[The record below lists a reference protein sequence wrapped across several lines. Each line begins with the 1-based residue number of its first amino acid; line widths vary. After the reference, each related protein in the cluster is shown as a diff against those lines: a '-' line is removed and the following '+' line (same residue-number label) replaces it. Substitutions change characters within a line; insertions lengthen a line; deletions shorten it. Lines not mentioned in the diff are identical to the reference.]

1 MASPASHSSGSS
13 SVAADLSNDGEQ
25 PSHPRRPEFG
35 GGPQK
40 TFPMGMYPA
49 VLPVPAYGM
58 QNGFR
63 GSMMPPPDG
72 LVPMGGMGGMVSGP
86 RMAFPFHPGM
96 RMMPGPVPMMPHG
109 FSDHM
114 MGRHFPRPFM
124 MGQHG
129 PLGNNPVGMLN
140 AGMEAGILHFQQNHR
155 PRHRPEGG
163 QNHHRREYSSG
174 STGSGGSGDLR
185 SSTSG
190 VSVQEMKELED
201 LLSKLNPLAKEFVP
215 PGSEEG
221 GSGSGAGPR
230 QGGQNGKGKVSR
242 SSI

>member
-1 MASPASHSSGSS
+1 MAGPASHSGGSS
-13 SVAADLSNDGEQ
+13 SMAADLSNDGEQ

-40 TFPMGMYPA
+40 TFPMGMHPA
-49 VLPVPAYGM
+49 VLPVPAFGM

-72 LVPMGGMGGMVSGP
+72 MVPMGGMVSGP
-86 RMAFPFHPGM
+86 GMVFPFHPGM

-114 MGRHFPRPFM
+114 MGRQFPRPFM
-124 MGQHG
+124 MGQH
-129 PLGNNPVGMLN
+129 PHNPVGMLN
-140 AGMEAGILHFQQNHR
+140 AGMEAGVLHFQQNHR

-163 QNHHRREYSSG
+163 QNHRREYSSG
-174 STGSGGSGDLR
+174 SAGSGGSGDLR

-190 VSVQEMKELED
+190 VSVHELKELED

-215 PGSEEG
+215 PGTEEG
-221 GSGSGAGPR
+221 GSGSSGGSR
-230 QGGQNGKGKVSR
+230 QGQSGKGKVSLSKR
-242 SSI
+242 